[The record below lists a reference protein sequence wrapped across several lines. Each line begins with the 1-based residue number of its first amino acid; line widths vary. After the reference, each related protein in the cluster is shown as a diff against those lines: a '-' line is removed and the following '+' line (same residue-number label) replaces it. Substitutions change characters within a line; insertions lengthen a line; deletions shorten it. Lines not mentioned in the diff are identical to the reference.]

1 MKRSLTF
8 LLLAFL
14 LLCPVLYV
22 AAQSSS
28 PGEEYT
34 MPKKDG
40 NLGEKVVDSYL
51 TFYDMGGKNGN
62 TVSTYA
68 GKVCFVPKNE
78 GEQIEI
84 TFDNL
89 DLSGVAA
96 VYVYDGDVTFN
107 SYSSAVPEN
116 PLAKLSGQLTGQTF
130 LSTKGKLSVLYHCKG
145 SGSGTGWIAT
155 VKSIVPK
162 EMAFLD
168 LEASLTGIAD
178 AHPGKKAQPL
188 LLVNVKTDGSLNALP
203 LNKLSFDLNGTTSLD
218 DIENLRVYYTGSSRT
233 FAANNLFGEPV
244 TTAVQTIHAE
254 GIQKLG
260 SGDNYFWLVAD
271 VRAVAIPGH
280 KLTANCTSVSVNQEE
295 KVTSPLTADGTINI
309 ENKFLMSATPMTY
322 KVGENPAGFYDDGG
336 KEGTISENFNGQVTF
351 EPSTTGKKVSID
363 FTKVVLFESSNK
375 NEILKVYNGK
385 EAKAA
390 NLIQQV
396 KSGETILIRSTSPDG
411 ALTVTLNCDTGF
423 PKDGFEATVSQFT
436 PQAMTVNEIVPA
448 QYTEGTVCAGDT
460 DQPILSFNIRT
471 QQTEPALTASR
482 FSFTTGGTS
491 GKISKATLY
500 FTKRSGS
507 FATTTKVGETK
518 VTADAFEIS
527 AETPAGLTEGN
538 NYFWLAYDLK
548 TDVQNGD
555 KIDGGLTGVTLS
567 DGEHS
572 VADGNPE
579 GDRTVRNEYISQL
592 GDYEKTVQG
601 TWGYKSKPNPNTAYN
616 GYEPVTG
623 DQSVTFTP
631 ATPGMITELE
641 FSDFHVY
648 YSSSSSYGV
657 RAKFV
662 VYSGKGT
669 TGEKLWELTSAD
681 DSNKGPGYILR
692 SKSADGAL
700 TVVFDAKT
708 STSSYT
714 AKGWTAEVREYKSRP
729 MVISKI
735 DAFQASTE
743 ILKAGAEN
751 QEIIGF
757 SILTD
762 GDQAPL
768 TLNEIAV
775 NLKGCQ
781 DKVNKVYLYTSG
793 RDSILVKENPLAEA
807 VPAADN
813 GNLNLA
819 LNLPTVLPEGK
830 TYYWITYDIGQDVK
844 AGQVI
849 DAALASVK
857 TGTEN
862 KTPDNGDPEGERIV
876 KNTYDLQ
883 AGENGTVIVGS
894 EPLMFYDNG
903 GANGQTPKNFKGT
916 ITFAPKEAGKVIKL
930 TFKDWLISGN
940 DKMLIYYGGEKKDKE
955 DVKYSNTSNVG
966 TLVSKSEDGK
976 LTVYF
981 ESPSYGYA
989 SDGWAIEVSSYT
1001 LQDLSLGAVKTT
1013 AVTPS
1018 KLLKGMT
1025 DVPMLRVDVEVNGDK
1040 GTLDISQLAFNPMNT
1055 TDGTVGNATVYYTDT
1070 IGSFIAQKKY
1080 AASLQA
1086 APYTFDG
1093 SYQATEAGVYKF
1105 WLVYDFSPE
1114 AGLYDKAEAKLTDIT
1129 AAGVKSQPADPVIAS
1144 ATVAEG
1150 FSGNYT
1156 IGEEGDYKTIASAI
1170 EAMKAGIDAPVV
1182 FELESGDY
1190 NELVEIPE
1198 IPGASAINTITFKSQ
1213 SGKYQ
1218 DVKIYYDRYSEP
1230 SYSDDKMFHEYGVFT
1245 VAGTSYLTLDGVSV
1259 TTTDLTF
1266 PSVIHIKN
1274 ASRHVTVKNCHIYAG
1289 MTTNYSNDIN
1299 LVYQYAQSLANR
1311 NNDYFTLENC
1321 LLEGGYNGI
1330 RVGGTTMVALPKQRG
1345 SKILNNT
1352 LRNQGAK
1359 GIYIPGEAELS
1370 IAGNV
1375 ITNTETDKTDF
1386 NAMDVTAYEG
1396 LSISGNMINLATKN
1410 YASGIYL
1417 RSANGTAGQP
1427 GYVANNEV
1435 SVTCAGG
1442 SASTGIKL
1450 TSPSANLN
1458 IVYNTVRMKGST
1470 DGSAALHLNDVMKET
1485 SVRNN
1490 ILQNEAGGYV
1500 YRLYKNTCLEGTV
1513 YSNNMVYGSRENL
1526 FARIGSEEIGRD
1538 SWNTQSG
1545 ESDSYAGQTNFLS
1558 DNVLEPAEA
1567 GELNHA
1573 MPLESVPGDLNGTIR
1588 SKENPTIGA
1597 YEFSDSSHAPALEDG
1612 YPVISGIRHN
1622 EASVTIKSSLSG
1634 KAFVLVRKSGETA
1647 PTAEEVKSGISLDIR
1662 KGKES
1667 TTVLESLDYQTD
1679 YLCYLVLQ
1687 NLKNIDSE
1695 VLESELFTTS
1705 YLPTEVSTFEN
1716 VTMTSETGFED
1727 GTAAF
1732 SGFTVVEITD
1742 GVGTGN
1748 GKAARIDG
1756 TGTVTLTNSTK
1767 GIRLTGFYLKS
1778 DAEVTLKATDAQP
1791 VDTEK
1796 RIAST
1801 EGEWIFCNLKD
1812 MGKIVSLTLATSGQ
1826 NACIDNFSG
1835 EPQPITFQLENLNSR
1850 EGEETTLSTTV
1861 SGGVAPYS
1869 YLWKNAKGEEL
1880 ATTASYAFAPVHTG
1894 EYRLTVTDA
1903 WNASAVRKALV
1914 TVEGKGYTATFED
1927 LFLEPN
1933 KHWRGDE
1940 ETGGNSRFYSG
1951 SYAFDNNYT
1960 QEYSSWSGFAYSSE
1974 GTGSSNTEFRAVP
1987 RSGAGES
1994 ANYGVAYVYAQ
2005 PSLTVTNK
2013 AEGDSISGCYIT
2025 NTAWVEDAILNG
2037 DGMSTVAGGF
2047 TGGDYFRLTAKGLD
2061 KDGNVTSEA
2070 IYYLADY
2077 RPENSADRYYLDTW
2091 QWFDLRGLGKVRN
2104 VTFSLEST
2112 KKNSYG
2118 MTTPAYFCI
2127 DDFNGGRIIAEKT
2140 APTLEL
2146 GETSLMLSQFF
2157 TFDDADATVAYSLD
2171 EPFENNGIS
2180 VTLDQDQLKIDAK
2193 EDKASGSVL
2202 VKAVQ
2207 KGKIRFA
2214 RIGLTV
2220 EHNYG
2225 SIGSNSAVQVAL
2237 YPVPARDRLTI
2248 DTELENYSVEITSV
2262 NGMNV
2267 FMQTDNYGRTTIPV
2281 SQLENGVY
2289 LLKLSDGKQT
2299 VMRRFTKV
2307 NQ

>member
-1 MKRSLTF
+1 
-8 LLLAFL
+8 
-14 LLCPVLYV
+14 
-22 AAQSSS
+22 
-28 PGEEYT
+28 

-40 NLGEKVVDSYL
+40 NLGEKIVDSYL

-68 GKVCFVPKNE
+68 GKICFVPKNE
-78 GEQIEI
+78 GEQIGI

-89 DLSGVAA
+89 DLGGVAA
-96 VYVYDGDVTFN
+96 LYVYDGDVTFN
-107 SYSSAVPEN
+107 SYSAAVPEN
-116 PLAKLSGQLTGQTF
+116 PLAKLSGQISGQTF
-130 LSTKGKLSVLYHCKG
+130 QSTKGKLSVLYHCKG
-145 SGSGTGWIAT
+145 SGSGTGWVAT
-155 VKSIVPK
+155 VKSFVPK
-162 EMAFLD
+162 EMVFLG
-168 LEASLTGIAD
+168 LEASRTGIAD
-178 AHPGKKAQPL
+178 AYPGKKAQPL
-188 LLVNVKTDGSLNALP
+188 LAVNVKTEGSLNALP
-203 LNKLSFDLNGTTSLD
+203 LNKLSFDLNGTTSLGD
-218 DIENLRVYYTGSSRT
+218 LTNLRVYYTGSSRT
-233 FAANNLFGEPV
+233 FAPNNLFGEPV
-244 TTAVQTIHAE
+244 ATAIQTIQAE
-254 GIQKLG
+254 GIQNLG

-271 VRAVAIPGH
+271 VSADAVPDN
-280 KLTANCTSVSVNQEE
+280 KLTASCTSVYVNQEE
-295 KVTSPLTADGTINI
+295 KVTAPLTAEGTVNI
-309 ENKFLMSATPMTY
+309 ENKILMSATPMTY
-322 KVGENPAGFYDDGG
+322 KVGENPTDFYDDGG
-336 KEGTISENFNGQVTF
+336 KEGTISENFNGKVIF
-351 EPSTTGKKVSID
+351 EPSTIGKKVCID

-385 EAKAA
+385 EAIAA

-411 ALTVTLNCDTGF
+411 ALTVTLNCDTGY

-436 PQAMTVNEIVPA
+436 PQAMTVSEIIPA
-448 QYTEGTVCAGDT
+448 QFTEGTVCAGDMN
-460 DQPILSFNIRT
+460 QPILSFNTRT

-482 FSFTTGGTS
+482 FSFTTGETFS
-491 GKISKATLY
+491 KLSKATLY
-500 FTKRSGS
+500 YTKRNAN
-507 FATTTKVGETK
+507 FATTIKLGETEI
-518 VTADAFEIS
+518 TADAFEIT

-548 TDVQNGD
+548 ADVQNGD
-555 KIDGGLTGVTLS
+555 KIDAGLTGVTLS
-567 DGEHS
+567 DGKHA

-592 GDYEKTVQG
+592 GEYEKTILG

-616 GYEPVTG
+616 GYEPVAGEQT
-623 DQSVTFTP
+623 VTFTP
-631 ATPGMITELE
+631 STPGMIVELE
-641 FSDFHVY
+641 FSDFQVY
-648 YSSSSSYGV
+648 YSSSSYGV
-657 RAKFV
+657 KAKFA

-692 SKSADGAL
+692 SRSADGAL
-700 TVVFDAKT
+700 TVVFDANT

-714 AKGWTAEVREYKSRP
+714 AKGWTAEVREYKPRP
-729 MVISKI
+729 MVVSKI

-743 ILKAGAEN
+743 ILKAGAVN

-757 SILTD
+757 SIQTD

-768 TLNEIAV
+768 TLNGIIV

-781 DKVNKVYLYTSG
+781 DKAGKVSLYTSG

-807 VPAADN
+807 VPATDN

-819 LNLPTVLPEGK
+819 LNQPVALQEGK
-830 TYYWITYDIGQDVK
+830 TYYWITYDISQDVK

-857 TGTEN
+857 IGTEN
-862 KTPDNGDPEGERIV
+862 KTPENGDPEGDRIV

-883 AGENGTVIVGS
+883 AGENGTVTVGS

-916 ITFAPKEAGKVIKL
+916 ITFAPKEAGQVIKL
-930 TFKDWLISGN
+930 TFKEWSISGN

-955 DVKYSNTSNVG
+955 DVKYSNTSKVG

-981 ESPSYGYA
+981 ECPSYGYA

-1001 LQDLSLGAVKTT
+1001 LQDLSLGNVKTT
-1013 AVTPS
+1013 VVAPS
-1018 KLLKGMT
+1018 KLLKGMN
-1025 DVPMLRVDVEVNGDK
+1025 DVPMLRVDVEINGDK
-1040 GTLDISQLAFNPMNT
+1040 GTLDISQLSFNPMNT
-1055 TDGTVGNATVYYTDT
+1055 TDGTVSNATVYCTDT
-1070 IGSFIAQKKY
+1070 IGSFIAQDKF
-1080 AASLQA
+1080 AESLQA
-1086 APYTFDG
+1086 VPYTFNG
-1093 SYQATEAGVYKF
+1093 SYQATEAGIYKF
-1105 WLVYDFSPE
+1105 WLAYDLSSE
-1114 AGLYDKAEAKLTDIT
+1114 AAVYDKAEAKLTAIT
-1129 AAGVKSQPADPVIAS
+1129 AAGIKTQPTDPVIAS

-1150 FSGNYT
+1150 FSGSYT
-1156 IGEEGDYKTIASAI
+1156 IGEEGDYKTIAAAI
-1170 EAMKAGIDAPVV
+1170 DAMKEGIDAPVV
-1182 FELESGDY
+1182 FELESGEY

-1198 IPGASAINTITFKSQ
+1198 IPGASAVNTITFKSQ

-1218 DVKIYYDRYSEP
+1218 DVKIYHDRYSEP

-1245 VAGTSYLTLDGVSV
+1245 VAGVSYLTLDGVSV

-1330 RVGGTTMVALPKQRG
+1330 RVGGTTVVALPKQRG

-1370 IAGNV
+1370 IAGNI

-1417 RSANGTAGQP
+1417 RSANGTTGQP
-1427 GYVANNEV
+1427 GYVVNNEV

-1442 SASTGIKL
+1442 SASSGIKL
-1450 TSPSANLN
+1450 TSPSTNLN
-1458 IVYNTVRMKGST
+1458 VVYNTVRMKGST
-1470 DGSAALHLNDVMKET
+1470 AGSAALHLNDVMKET

-1490 ILQNEAGGYV
+1490 ILQNEANGYV

-1513 YSNNMVYGSRENL
+1513 YSNNMVYGSQENL
-1526 FARIGSEEIGRD
+1526 FARIGSDEMGRD
-1538 SWNTQSG
+1538 AWNTQSG
-1545 ESDSYAGQTNFLS
+1545 ESDSYAGQTMFLS

-1573 MPLESVPGDLNGTIR
+1573 MPLESVSSDLNGTVR

-1597 YEFSDSSHAPALEDG
+1597 YEFSDSSHAPALEEG

-1647 PTAEEVKSGISLDIR
+1647 PAAEEVKAGLSLDIR
-1662 KGKES
+1662 KGKE
-1667 TTVLESLDYQTD
+1667 TTTILEHLDYQTD
-1679 YLCYLVLQ
+1679 YICYIVLQ
-1687 NLKNIDSE
+1687 NLKNMDSE
-1695 VLESELFTTS
+1695 VLKSELFTTS

-1716 VTMTSETGFED
+1716 VVPTSESGFED

-1732 SGFTVVEITD
+1732 TGFTVVEITD

-1748 GKAARIDG
+1748 AKAARIDG

-1767 GIRLTGFYLKS
+1767 GIKLTGFYLKS

-1791 VDTEK
+1791 ADTEK

-1801 EGEWIFCNLKD
+1801 EGKWIFCNLKD
-1812 MGKIVSLTLATSGQ
+1812 MGKIVSLTFTTSGQ
-1826 NACIDNFSG
+1826 DACIDNFSG
-1835 EPQPITFQLENLNSR
+1835 EPQPITFGLENLNAR
-1850 EGEETTLSTTV
+1850 EGEEATLSTTV

-1880 ATTASYAFAPVHTG
+1880 ATTASYTFTPVHTG
-1894 EYRLTVTDA
+1894 EYRLVVTDA

-1914 TVEGKGYTATFED
+1914 TVEGKGYTATFDD
-1927 LFLEPN
+1927 LYLEPD

-1940 ETGGNSRFYSG
+1940 ETGGNTKFYSG

-1960 QEYSSWSGFAYSSE
+1960 KEYSSWSGFAYSSE
-1974 GTGSSNTEFRAVP
+1974 RTGSTNAEFRAVP
-1987 RSGAGES
+1987 GSGAGES

-2005 PSLTVTNK
+2005 PTLTVTNK

-2047 TGGDYFRLTAKGLD
+2047 AKGDYFTMTAKGLD
-2061 KDGNVTSEA
+2061 KDGKVTSEA
-2070 IYYLADY
+2070 VYYLADY
-2077 RPENSADRYYLDTW
+2077 RPENSADCYYLDTW

-2118 MTTPAYFCI
+2118 MTTPAYFCV
-2127 DDFNGGRIIAEKT
+2127 DDFNGERVIAEKT

-2146 GETSLMLSQFF
+2146 GETNLKLSQFF
-2157 TFDDADATVAYSLD
+2157 TFDDADATIAYSLD
-2171 EPFENNGIS
+2171 EPFENDRIS
-2180 VTLDQDQLKIDAK
+2180 VTLDEDQLKIDAK
-2193 EDKASGSVL
+2193 EDKASGFVL

-2225 SIGSNSAVQVAL
+2225 SIGSNSAAQVAL

-2267 FMQTDNYGRTTIPV
+2267 FMQTDNYGRTTISV

-2289 LLKLSDGKQT
+2289 ILKLSDGKQT